1 MSKYFIIK
9 EDKKLAEIMKILLE
23 EGYCTFNDNGLI
35 QYTFKRRPDISRIYG
50 KAKTILE
57 LI

>member
-1 MSKYFIIK
+1 MSKYFIL
-9 EDKKLAEIMKILLE
+9 EDKKLAEVMQILLE
-23 EGYCTFNDNGLI
+23 EGYCTFSDNDGVER
-35 QYTFKRRPDISRIYG
+35 YTFKRRSDINRIYG